1 MNKKAFTLIELLA
14 VIVILAIIALIA
26 TPIILGIINSTR
38 EEARKRSAE
47 AVSHAVETAYIQT
60 AMKAET
66 NGSASLNNE
75 NVIGNTKIDNE
86 RSRTTTSI
94 TTNDGVVCTLSS
106 DYVLTCTYGSDTEPL
121 ITPRNVSNG
130 TEVVESGPDYYYFS
144 WGWNAT
150 IGTTTAPG
158 TSNEPPTGY
167 NYYVGYNI
175 DNGVISEAWAC
186 FIGPR
191 DGKEYCLKGGDGGA
205 AFSDNQKVLNDAY
218 GQSACEFVSSTNYY
232 CSTGNMNDVNS
243 ASSASKNGLVVGGYG
258 CDINQSGNISCPA

>member
-121 ITPRNVSNG
+121 ITPKNVSNG
-130 TEVVESGPDYYYFS
+130 TEVSQSSTPRYYY
-144 WGWNAT
+144 WG
-150 IGTTTAPG
+150 
-158 TSNEPPTGY
+158 
-167 NYYVGYNI
+167 
-175 DNGVISEAWAC
+175 
-186 FIGPR
+186 
-191 DGKEYCLKGGDGGA
+191 
-205 AFSDNQKVLNDAY
+205 
-218 GQSACEFVSSTNYY
+218 
-232 CSTGNMNDVNS
+232 
-243 ASSASKNGLVVGGYG
+243 
-258 CDINQSGNISCPA
+258 SGNISGELPEDADEDLSNIETNGYPFYLAFDSSDGATIDAAYVCFTKGSLAVEYCLQGGDSGTAFESNQGILDTAFPNACSLVGDHYNCSADGLDASAYLGGYVDADGGDAHCKVLENGNFICKEW

>member
-1 MNKKAFTLIELLA
+1 MNRKAFTLIELLA

-106 DYVLTCTYGSDTEPL
+106 EFVLTCTYEGEAL
-121 ITPRNVSNG
+121 ITPKNVSNG
-130 TEVVESGPDYYYFS
+130 TEELAQPSTPRYYYYKMGEEEYIS
-144 WGWNAT
+144 GGLPQDAD
-150 IGTTTAPG
+150 
-158 TSNEPPTGY
+158 S
-167 NYYVGYNI
+167 VLSNI
-175 DNGVISEAWAC
+175 DKDDKPFYFAFDSEDGDTIDAAYIC
-186 FIGPR
+186 FVT
-191 DGKEYCLKGGDGGA
+191 DKEYCLKGVDGNAYG
-205 AFSDNQKVLNDAY
+205 DNQNLLREGFPDCSNDFLTNDGSGCWDDFVQAGAY
-218 GQSACEFVSSTNYY
+218 PDGNVYARDFIVECDVRPDGEFTCFEY
-232 CSTGNMNDVNS
+232 
-243 ASSASKNGLVVGGYG
+243 
-258 CDINQSGNISCPA
+258 